1 MQTTFREWNNDEH
14 CHQLAMRS
22 TFVRNEARSSDSYF
36 PSALEAADGVLNLA
50 LYIVGLP
57 SDSSLAS
64 HCLAN
69 DLFDGAFDFLRRSD
83 GPMPAHHKRL
93 NGSGCGVV
101 HRPFGLE
108 VSRTTGR

>member
-1 MQTTFREWNNDEH
+1 MQTTFREWNNEEH
-14 CHQLAMRS
+14 SHQPAMRS

-64 HCLAN
+64 PTVLPTTSLTAPLISFADPTARCLPIISA
-69 DLFDGAFDFLRRSD
+69 
-83 GPMPAHHKRL
+83 
-93 NGSGCGVV
+93 
-101 HRPFGLE
+101 
-108 VSRTTGR
+108 